1 MLAYNL
7 AIKFPNMFQGLTI
20 VAPFFRHYGDILD
33 KYKWGAKFFNLFQ
46 FYFSISSRNTSRPGY
61 AEYFARYAF
70 YFDDPK
76 LQHMTK
82 LSSLCFFLDQ
92 QKWSREN
99 IDRQRTPILVINA
112 KGDQV
117 VKNEAS
123 VELLKQIKN
132 PQNKVVEIAGAD
144 HTTISIEL
152 EYSTKMINEA
162 IAYFD
167 SLIAPVSPY

>member
-1 MLAYNL
+1 
-7 AIKFPNMFQGLTI
+7 
-20 VAPFFRHYGDILD
+20 
-33 KYKWGAKFFNLFQ
+33 
-46 FYFSISSRNTSRPGY
+46 
-61 AEYFARYAF
+61 
-70 YFDDPK
+70 
-76 LQHMTK
+76 MTK

-99 IDRQRTPILVINA
+99 TDRQRTPILVINA

-162 IAYFD
+162 ITYFD